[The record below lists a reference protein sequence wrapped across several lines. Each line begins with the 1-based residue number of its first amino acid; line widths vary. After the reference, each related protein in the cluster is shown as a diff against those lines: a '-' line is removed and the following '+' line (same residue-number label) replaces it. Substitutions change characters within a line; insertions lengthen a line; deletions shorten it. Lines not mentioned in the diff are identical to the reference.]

1 MKNTDHILS
10 RLFALSRRDRDP
22 LPPLPYGLETAVLAH
37 WRAASRES
45 TNAGAMPALRW
56 AAGLAC
62 AIALISAG
70 WQRDQL
76 AVLSEGSD
84 LQAEIADSALTS
96 GFLYE

>member
-10 RLFALSRRDRDP
+10 RIFALARRSDP
-22 LPPLPYGLETAVLAH
+22 VPSQLPFGLETAVLAH
-37 WRAASRES
+37 WRASSPES
-45 TNAGAMPALRW
+45 THAGAMDALRW

-70 WQRDQL
+70 WQRDEL
-76 AVLSEGSD
+76 ARLTHRFD
-84 LQAEIADSALTS
+84 PQTQIADSALMT